1 MPPNRWGTIIPS
13 QQPVPCISGGP
24 DIATNGVPA
33 ANIWRAVAGSPAA
46 SSTGASP
53 IIGGYERRKNSVNS
67 PVGYMTPFGIP
78 VVPPV

>member
-1 MPPNRWGTIIPS
+1 M
-13 QQPVPCISGGP
+13 SGGP

-33 ANIWRAVAGSPAA
+33 ANRRCAVAGSSPA
-46 SSTGASP
+46 SSTGGSP

-67 PVGYMTPFGIP
+67 PVGYITPFGIP